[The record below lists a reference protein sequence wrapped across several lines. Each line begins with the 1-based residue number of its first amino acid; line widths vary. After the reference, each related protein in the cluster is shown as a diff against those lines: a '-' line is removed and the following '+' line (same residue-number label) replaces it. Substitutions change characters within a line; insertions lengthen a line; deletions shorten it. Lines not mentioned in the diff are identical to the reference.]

1 MSREYPSRP
10 VVAVGVAV
18 CHEGRVLIVRRG
30 RPPGVGTWTVPG
42 GGVDLGERMEEAAI
56 REVREECG
64 IEIEVGEVVGILD
77 HIVRDDD
84 ERIRFHY
91 AIVDFG
97 AEYVGGVLSPN
108 EELMGA
114 TWVTP
119 DQLDAYGVA
128 DRAQQALLKAL
139 ELAGGCGRSP
149 T

>member
-1 MSREYPSRP
+1 MSREYPNRP

-18 CHEGRVLIVRRG
+18 CREGRVLIVRRG
-30 RPPGVGTWTVPG
+30 RPPGVGVWTVPG

-64 IEIEVGEVVGILD
+64 VEVEVGEVVGILD
-77 HIVRDDD
+77 HIVRDEDG
-84 ERIRFHY
+84 RIRFHY

-97 AEYVGGVLSPN
+97 AEYVSGILSPN
-108 EELMGA
+108 EELLDA

-119 DQLDAYGVA
+119 DQLGAYGVA
-128 DRAQQALLKAL
+128 DRAQQVLLRAL
-139 ELAGGCGRSP
+139 ELSGRCSRSL